1 MEEVLPEMVDLDP
14 VSIGLV
20 MILPDGTTGTSYF
33 NCDTTDMKLMA
44 TAIEDDR
51 QIDWIKAN
59 ADYIA
64 QILAGEEDDEDGLCE
79 PDTEA
84 DSEG

>member
-1 MEEVLPEMVDLDP
+1 MVDLDP

-20 MILPDGTTGTSYF
+20 MIMTDGTTGTPYF

-51 QIDWIKAN
+51 RIDWIRAN

-64 QILAGEEDDEDGLCE
+64 EILAGEDGDDDGLCDS
-79 PDTEA
+79 DTEA

>member
-1 MEEVLPEMVDLDP
+1 MVDLDP

-20 MILPDGTTGTSYF
+20 IILPDGATGTSYF
-33 NCDTTDMKLMA
+33 NCGTTDMKLMA

-64 QILAGEEDDEDGLCE
+64 EILAGEEDGEDGLCE
-79 PDTEA
+79 SDTET

>member
-1 MEEVLPEMVDLDP
+1 MVDLDP

-20 MILPDGTTGTSYF
+20 MIMPDGTTGTSYF

-51 QIDWIKAN
+51 RIDWIRAN

-64 QILAGEEDDEDGLCE
+64 EILAGEDGDDDGLCDS
-79 PDTEA
+79 DTEA